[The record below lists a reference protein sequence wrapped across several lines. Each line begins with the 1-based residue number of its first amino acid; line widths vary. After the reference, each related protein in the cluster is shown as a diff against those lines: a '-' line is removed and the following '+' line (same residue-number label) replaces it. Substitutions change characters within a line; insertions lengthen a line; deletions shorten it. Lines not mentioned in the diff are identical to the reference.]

1 MTNLRRM
8 QLWPQH
14 TFILKSWNGQLR
26 PMKLQQITIG
36 VAEVI
41 HLLQITPVV
50 AALVVEAVTI
60 NKRWVSGPIL
70 FGEDV

>member
-1 MTNLRRM
+1 
-8 QLWPQH
+8 
-14 TFILKSWNGQLR
+14 
-26 PMKLQQITIG
+26 MKLQQIIIG

-41 HLLQITPVV
+41 HLLQITPMAV
-50 AALVVEAVTI
+50 ALVVGVEAI

>member
-1 MTNLRRM
+1 
-8 QLWPQH
+8 
-14 TFILKSWNGQLR
+14 
-26 PMKLQQITIG
+26 MKLQQIIIG

-41 HLLQITPVV
+41 HLLQITPMAV
-50 AALVVEAVTI
+50 ALVVEAVTI